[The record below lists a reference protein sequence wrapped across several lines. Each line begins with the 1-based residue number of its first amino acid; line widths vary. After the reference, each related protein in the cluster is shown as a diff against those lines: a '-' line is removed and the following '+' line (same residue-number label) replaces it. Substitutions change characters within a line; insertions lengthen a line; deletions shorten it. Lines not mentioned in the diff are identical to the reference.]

1 MRILI
6 SNARIIDPTSTHNGQ
21 ERDIL
26 VEGGHIIEIG
36 AGIDT
41 DGADE
46 VIEGEGIHVSIGWVD
61 LFATIGDPGFEHR
74 ETIASALD
82 AAANGGFSKV
92 VVSPKSL
99 PVTDSKG
106 GIDYLLKQSS
116 GHTVELLPLGAIT
129 KGLEGKELAE
139 MYDMVCS
146 GAIGV
151 SNAKRTISDAKVM
164 QVAMQYAE
172 DLNRPFYSF
181 AEDERM
187 AHGTQMNEGEMST
200 RLGLRGVPALAEELA
215 VARDLYLAR
224 YTGTAI
230 HFTHITTAG
239 GVQLI
244 REAKAQGLRVTAS
257 VPAHHLLFTDE
268 SVRTF
273 DSNFKVRPPFRD
285 SSHIDALWEGLKDG
299 TLDAIISDHEA
310 LEVEAKFMEFGQ
322 AKPGITALETLFPA
336 LLEASK
342 GRCDI
347 HLLIEKLTVG
357 PRKVLS
363 LDLPSIEV
371 GQPAELTLFS
381 EDIEWVLNDDTSS
394 SLSRN
399 SPLWGHALRGRAIG
413 VLNNEQLSIAKFEE
427 ATF

>member
-1 MRILI
+1 
-6 SNARIIDPTSTHNGQ
+6 
-21 ERDIL
+21 
-26 VEGGHIIEIG
+26 
-36 AGIDT
+36 
-41 DGADE
+41 
-46 VIEGEGIHVSIGWVD
+46 
-61 LFATIGDPGFEHR
+61 
-74 ETIASALD
+74 
-82 AAANGGFSKV
+82 
-92 VVSPKSL
+92 
-99 PVTDSKG
+99 
-106 GIDYLLKQSS
+106 
-116 GHTVELLPLGAIT
+116 
-129 KGLEGKELAE
+129 
-139 MYDMVCS
+139 
-146 GAIGV
+146 
-151 SNAKRTISDAKVM
+151 
-164 QVAMQYAE
+164 
-172 DLNRPFYSF
+172 
-181 AEDERM
+181 
-187 AHGTQMNEGEMST
+187 
-200 RLGLRGVPALAEELA
+200 VPALAEELA

-322 AKPGITALETLFPA
+322 AKPGITAFETLFPA